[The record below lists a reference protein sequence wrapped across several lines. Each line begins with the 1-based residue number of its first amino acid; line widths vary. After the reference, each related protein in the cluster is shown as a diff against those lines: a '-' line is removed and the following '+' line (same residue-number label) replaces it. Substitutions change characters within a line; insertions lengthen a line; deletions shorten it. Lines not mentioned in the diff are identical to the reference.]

1 MKYIVH
7 VPIGDL
13 PKAAAK
19 EYVLEVK
26 TKFAEAGFFSPTD
39 KVVFFGSKDISMV
52 EVFSLPSDPIP
63 VPTNAI
69 NYYSERPAT
78 AAPGSF

>member
-7 VPIGDL
+7 VPTGNL
-13 PKAAAK
+13 QTEKAK
-19 EYVLEVK
+19 QYVNEVK
-26 TKFAEAGFFSPTD
+26 DAFKEAGFFGPAD
-39 KVVFFGSKDISMV
+39 RIVFFGSNNISMV
-52 EVFSLPSDPIP
+52 EVFSLPSDPI
-63 VPTNAI
+63 VPYNAV